1 VSFFAVLDSAPAG
14 DVNAT
19 SFAVEEFHI
28 NLWCMDALGFRRR
41 KFVVDVGIR
50 IKADTKPVTSI
61 SLALPFG
68 TDSVEDLQEKVLTRE
83 TASLI
88 FDTDVVSTGNDE
100 ITIADQP
107 LKIMGLKR
115 DFKKQDTYS
124 SGEFSVWDLPLI
136 SAIQPGKTAYVRV
149 RFPILNTGRVWQ
161 WQRRHLVSTGA
172 TLDLR
177 ISDQRSTQMV
187 TGGHELASRIR
198 PLGKVAAFVMV
209 PSWLHGR
216 TVNPAPS
223 YIRLL
228 EANVWKSYLGRK
240 PEWRRRN
247 RLVVYYW
254 KNERKADPSS
264 LGSMIPVPVTKD
276 DPMRVF
282 GDFIAGPSPSRIPT
296 IIATSLLVAV
306 ALGAAFVLPVQPWL
320 INLGQFLTHIFIE
333 YLNLII
339 GTGVVG
345 LLAWA
350 ISTIKTIR
358 EWLRRGKVM
367 LLKVETRFYKE

>member
-1 VSFFAVLDSAPAG
+1 
-14 DVNAT
+14 
-19 SFAVEEFHI
+19 
-28 NLWCMDALGFRRR
+28 
-41 KFVVDVGIR
+41 
-50 IKADTKPVTSI
+50 
-61 SLALPFG
+61 
-68 TDSVEDLQEKVLTRE
+68 
-83 TASLI
+83 
-88 FDTDVVSTGNDE
+88 
-100 ITIADQP
+100 
-107 LKIMGLKR
+107 
-115 DFKKQDTYS
+115 
-124 SGEFSVWDLPLI
+124 
-136 SAIQPGKTAYVRV
+136 
-149 RFPILNTGRVWQ
+149 
-161 WQRRHLVSTGA
+161 
-172 TLDLR
+172 
-177 ISDQRSTQMV
+177 
-187 TGGHELASRIR
+187 
-198 PLGKVAAFVMV
+198 VAAFVMV